1 MRSDKGCFVEKEKRS
16 LRQKV
21 YRIMFSRDTL
31 AGKIFNLLLVG
42 CIIASVLVVLAY
54 SVSSVAA
61 KFWLQVNFLE
71 FFFTVLFTVE
81 YALRLWCAPSR
92 KKYAFG
98 ANGIIDF
105 LSIGPTWVTII
116 FPYFPSLAL
125 LRLFRV
131 LRILRLLQLLE
142 YVGDSSLI
150 FQVLKRSRRRI
161 AALSL
166 WILLLVVMFGT
177 LMYVIEGQK
186 HGFTSIPISIYWAVV
201 TLTTVGYGDITP
213 QTLFG
218 KVVGAVIMLIGYS
231 MIVILAG
238 VISQEFSD
246 FEKEVRTIVCEK
258 CGTGHHDFGAKYCK
272 NCGAPL

>member
-1 MRSDKGCFVEKEKRS
+1 MGTEKRS

-21 YRIMFSRDTL
+21 YRIMFQRDTL
-31 AGKIFNLLLVG
+31 AGKVFNILLVC
-42 CIIASVLVVLAY
+42 CIVASVLVVLAY
-54 SVSSVAA
+54 SVSSLAA
-61 KFWLQVNFLE
+61 KYWVEVNYLE
-71 FFFTVLFTVE
+71 FFFTVLFTIE
-81 YALRLWCAPSR
+81 YALRLWCSPSSR
-92 KKYAFG
+92 KYAFG
-98 ANGIIDF
+98 VNGIIDF
-105 LSIGPTWVTII
+105 LSIGPTWITII

-125 LRLFRV
+125 LRFFRV

-142 YVGDSSLI
+142 YIGDSAKI

-213 QTLFG
+213 QTLLG
-218 KVVGAVIMLIGYS
+218 KVVGALIMLIGYS

-246 FEKEVRTIVCEK
+246 YEKEIRIIACE
-258 CGTGHHDFGAKYCK
+258 
-272 NCGAPL
+272 NCGADHHEEDAVYCKHCGTPL

>member
-1 MRSDKGCFVEKEKRS
+1 MQSDKRCFVEKEKRS

-21 YRIMFSRDTL
+21 YRIMFLRDTL
-31 AGKIFNLLLVG
+31 AGKVFNMLLVA

-54 SVSSVAA
+54 SVSSLAA
-61 KFWLQVNFLE
+61 RYWLQVNYLE
-71 FFFTVLFTVE
+71 FFFTVLFTIE
-81 YALRLWCAPSR
+81 YALRIWCSPSS
-92 KKYAFG
+92 KKYVLSAH
-98 ANGIIDF
+98 GIIDF
-105 LSIGPTWVTII
+105 LSIGPTWITIL

-142 YVGDSSLI
+142 YIGDSSLI

-213 QTLFG
+213 QTLLG
-218 KVVGAVIMLIGYS
+218 KIVGALIMLIGYS

-238 VISQEFSD
+238 VISQEFAD
-246 FEKEVRTIVCEK
+246 FEKDVRSVACEK
-258 CGTGHHDFGAKYCK
+258 CGTGHHDASAKYCK